1 MSIIDLVFPK
11 SCLGCGKDGVYIC
24 DSCTGKVPLLGWHS
38 GSVFSVWRYKG
49 VIRQAILA
57 LKYKYSTEIA
67 KEIAIRTVN
76 LLKKRE
82 FKTKDIVLIPVP
94 LFRVKQNLRGFN
106 QSEEIGKLVAKEM
119 NWGFAPNLLIK
130 KKQTKSQVELRGSER
145 RENLK
150 GVFELNSNVDLST
163 LKGKTILIFD
173 DVYTTGSTLKEASE
187 VIKNKELKKIYG
199 LTIAR

>member
-11 SCLGCGKDGVYIC
+11 SCLGCGKDGMYIC
-24 DSCTGKVPLLGWHS
+24 DSCVDKVPLLGWHS
-38 GSVFSVWRYKG
+38 VKVFSIWRYKG

-67 KEIAIRTVN
+67 KEIAIHTVD

-94 LFRVKQNLRGFN
+94 LFRIKQNLRGFN
-106 QSEEIGKLVAKEM
+106 QSEEIGKLIAKEM
-119 NWGFAPNLLIK
+119 DWEFNPNLLVK
-130 KKQTKSQVELRGSER
+130 KKHTKSQVELKGNER
-145 RENLK
+145 RGNLK
-150 GVFELNSNVDLST
+150 GVFKLNSGIDLST

-173 DVYTTGSTLKEASE
+173 DVYTTGSTLKEAIE
-187 VIKNKELKKIYG
+187 VIKNKGLKKIYG
-199 LTIAR
+199 LSIAR